1 MRSLAGLL
9 KLLDGDRAVRRS
21 VLTNP
26 VPVVQSLFVRNDY
39 DAFRAVSLR
48 VIVWS
53 DIVNAS
59 LSAANVCEGDASGNP
74 AARDDHDLVLHIN
87 TLIGVNVLRFDDP
100 AVAYE
105 DKRRGGRSCDGCG
118 QQVIAEV
125 ECLSANLHARVRRIK
140 P

>member
-1 MRSLAGLL
+1 MRSVTGLL
-9 KLLDGDRAVRRS
+9 KLLDGDRAVHRS

-48 VIVWS
+48 VIIRRDV
-53 DIVNAS
+53 VNAK
-59 LSAANVCEGDASGNP
+59 LSAANICESDASGNP

-105 DKRRGGRSCDGCG
+105 DKMRGGRSCDGRS
-118 QQVIAEV
+118 QQIVAEV
-125 ECLSANLHARVRRIK
+125 DGL
-140 P
+140 